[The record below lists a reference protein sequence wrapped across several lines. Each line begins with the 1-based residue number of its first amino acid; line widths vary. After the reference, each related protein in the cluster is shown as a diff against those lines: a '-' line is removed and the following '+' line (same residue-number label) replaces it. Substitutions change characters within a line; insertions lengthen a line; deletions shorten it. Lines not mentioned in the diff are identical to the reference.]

1 MSNVKSIGSASGD
14 ATMMRPDDA
23 LQDAI
28 NSIGKEGALE
38 HGNKVLVLGLDDTQE
53 NFRISFFQA
62 GMTMS
67 QCLAV
72 CEAAKTL
79 FLKEMRYIPNDD

>member
-1 MSNVKSIGSASGD
+1 MSKITSIGSASGD
-14 ATMMRPDDA
+14 GAMMRPEDT

-38 HGNKVLVLGLDDTQE
+38 NGNKVLVLGLDDTQD
-53 NFRISFFQA
+53 NFNITFFQA
-62 GMTMS
+62 GMSMS

-79 FLKEMRYIPNDD
+79 FLKEMLYIPSDE